1 MGSPTLPSW
10 YLDPHGQYIY
20 KQTTKELALI
30 RFHSKIPL
38 TITKMNDNINIKYYL
53 ILILIKL
60 NTNAN
65 LIRGDNS
72 CRLKGHLTKPSLPTG
87 IFISMAGVK

>member
-1 MGSPTLPSW
+1 MWQCKPVNGTPTLPSW
-10 YLDPHGQYIY
+10 YLDPHGKYIN

-30 RFHSKIPL
+30 RFLSKRPH

-60 NTNAN
+60 KTNAN

-72 CRLKGHLTKPSLPTG
+72 CRLETYYS
-87 IFISMAGVK
+87 F